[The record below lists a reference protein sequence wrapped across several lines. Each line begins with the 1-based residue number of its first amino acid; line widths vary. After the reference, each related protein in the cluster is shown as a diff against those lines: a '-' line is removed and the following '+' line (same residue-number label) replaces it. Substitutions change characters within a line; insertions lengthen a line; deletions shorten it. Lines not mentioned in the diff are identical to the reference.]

1 MKQQNVGLTVNLR
14 LGLYL
19 GSGCWLLDGMWAKP
33 SKFCESSGL
42 SAEASSIIQA
52 FFCRCKGGQPLQVP
66 LAGAWSTPNFSKLSK
81 VWVEFACRHWKS
93 TFSLQATAI
102 FRSGSH
108 DTCTYHK
115 RACVKL
121 KCFKKKKIKN
131 ICLTSMPFRDNSK
144 VPQSPNIGKSLFPV
158 LRIYGSSLM
167 FNNSWPIVA
176 CDSG

>member
-1 MKQQNVGLTVNLR
+1 MLASWWYVGQTFKVLWELR
-14 LGLYL
+14 VVSRGLKHY
-19 GSGCWLLDGMWAKP
+19 SGILLP
-33 SKFCESSGL
+33 L
-42 SAEASSIIQA
+42 Q
-52 FFCRCKGGQPLQVP
+52 GGQPLQVP
-66 LAGAWSTPNFSKLSK
+66 LAGARSTPNFSKLSK

-102 FRSGSH
+102 LRSGSH

-121 KCFKKKKIKN
+121 KCFFLKKIKN
-131 ICLTSMPFRDNSK
+131 ICPTSKPFRDNSK

-158 LRIYGSSLM
+158 LKIYRSSLM